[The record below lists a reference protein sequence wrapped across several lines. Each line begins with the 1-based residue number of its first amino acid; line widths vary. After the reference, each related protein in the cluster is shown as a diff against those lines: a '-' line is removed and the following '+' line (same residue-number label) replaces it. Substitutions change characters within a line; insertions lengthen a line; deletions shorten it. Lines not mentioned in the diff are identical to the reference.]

1 MTNNKKRLGLAV
13 PEMLYVKLKEK
24 ANYQGKTMNAMCL
37 EIFWNYFEQKKEDM
51 SEDNSGE
58 E

>member
-1 MTNNKKRLGLAV
+1 MAV

-51 SEDNSGE
+51 SENNSGE